1 MEVSLGNI
9 IELNGPFSANH
20 GADDTGGRLR
30 RCRCIRIDCNVEA
43 IELKH
48 REDLR
53 GVLSDDLLKLQDRE
67 AEKQIG

>member
-9 IELNGPFSANH
+9 IELNGTFSANH
-20 GADDTGGRLR
+20 GADDTGGMR
-30 RCRCIRIDCNVEA
+30 RFRCIRIDCNVEA
-43 IELKH
+43 IDLKH

-67 AEKQIG
+67 AEKEIG